1 MDIGIEKKQM
11 HFLNKKTNII
21 YIYNININ
29 NYIFNNL
36 ILTYNKLILI
46 LIINN
51 YLY

>member
-11 HFLNKKTNII
+11 PFLNKKTNII

>member
-21 YIYNININ
+21 HIYNININ

-36 ILTYNKLILI
+36 ILTYNKLNLI

>member
-1 MDIGIEKKQM
+1 MDIDIEKKQM